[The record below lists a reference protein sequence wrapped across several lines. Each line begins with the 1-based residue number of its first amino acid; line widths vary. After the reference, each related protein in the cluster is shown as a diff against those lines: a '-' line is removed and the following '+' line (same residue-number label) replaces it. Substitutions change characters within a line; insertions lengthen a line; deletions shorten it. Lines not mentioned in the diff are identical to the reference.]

1 MVYFK
6 NDGVYITADGLFS
19 LEKTFLCGQC
29 FRFEKKDSG
38 FSGIAFGRQLSLFEK
53 DGFVILRGVG
63 EREYDE
69 IWKNY
74 FDLERDYSE
83 VNKLLCRDKVMARAV
98 GSSKGL
104 RVLRQDKWE
113 TLCSFIISQNN
124 NIPRI
129 KSIIS
134 TLCRN
139 FGNDIGGAFS
149 FPDVSVI
156 AGVGEEEL
164 KVIRAGF
171 REKYILDAARRIN
184 SGEIDLDA
192 AEKMEYPEAREYL
205 TRLKGVGGKVADCA
219 LLFGYGFL
227 EAFPKDVWIKKAVEK
242 YYGDN
247 FDESIFSPYG
257 GIAQQYLY
265 YYERLIAKNGKT
277 G

>member
-19 LEKTFLCGQC
+19 LEKTFFCGQC
-29 FRFEKKDSG
+29 FRFEKKDGG

-53 DGFVILRGVG
+53 DGFIVLRGVG

-83 VNKLLCRDKVMARAV
+83 VNKLLCRDEIMARAV
-98 GSSKGL
+98 ESSKGL

-139 FGNDIGGAFS
+139 FGKDIGGAFS

-156 AGVGEEEL
+156 ADIGEEEL
-164 KVIRAGF
+164 KIIRAGF

-184 SGEIDLDA
+184 SGEIDLNA

-247 FDESIFSPYG
+247 FDEGIFSPYG

-265 YYERLIAKNGKT
+265 YYERLIAKK
-277 G
+277 